1 LFLGNLGIAPGLA
14 LLVSS
19 VLWVVNLALPALPGF
34 FFLLKN
40 TPKK

>member
-1 LFLGNLGIAPGLA
+1 
-14 LLVSS
+14 
-19 VLWVVNLALPALPGF
+19 LWVVNLALPALPGF